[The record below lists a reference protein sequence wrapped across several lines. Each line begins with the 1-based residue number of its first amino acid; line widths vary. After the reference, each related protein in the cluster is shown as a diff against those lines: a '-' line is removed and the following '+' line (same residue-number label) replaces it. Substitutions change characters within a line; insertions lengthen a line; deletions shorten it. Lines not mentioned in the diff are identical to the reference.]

1 MPAKPML
8 DGFALQYVQEIECQ
22 EEEALAQHGIPALE
36 GDFLQDAGRRAV
48 RVALTGVLAGTDAGD
63 NLKTLREKF
72 KSGTPVPFV
81 DDIAT
86 ATTVDKM
93 LIEELNVREIAG
105 KPERFGYAVS
115 LYEYIA
121 SQAPGE
127 ETQQIP
133 GAPQVDAENQAQ
145 AADANSQQVNNV
157 ATNTGTLE
165 VQVNL
170 AESGDDYSG
179 VVVAA
184 ESSDGQSTSQNQQ
197 QNGIYRFQNMPAGD
211 YTVRLVLQ

>member
-8 DGFALQYVQEIECQ
+8 DGFELQYVQEIECQ

-36 GDFLQDAGRRAV
+36 GDFLEDLGRRAI
-48 RVALTGVLAGTDAGD
+48 RVTLAGVLAGTDAGD
-63 NLKTLREKF
+63 NLKALREKF
-72 KSGTPVPFV
+72 KSGTPVAFV

-93 LIEELNVREIAG
+93 LIEDLNIREVAG
-105 KPERFGYAVS
+105 KPERFEYALS

-121 SQAPGE
+121 AQAPGE

-133 GAPQVDAENQAQ
+133 GAPQVDAETQAQ
-145 AADANSQQVNNV
+145 AADANTQQVSNV

-179 VVVAA
+179 VVVVA

-197 QNGIYRFQNMPAGD
+197 TNGIYRFENVPAGD
-211 YTVRLVLQ
+211 YTVRLLLQ